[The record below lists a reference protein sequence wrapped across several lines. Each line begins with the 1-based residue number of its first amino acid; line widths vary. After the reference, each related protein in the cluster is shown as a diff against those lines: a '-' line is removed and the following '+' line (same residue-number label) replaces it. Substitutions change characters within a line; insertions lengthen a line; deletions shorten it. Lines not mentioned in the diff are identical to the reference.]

1 MMRIVYPGSVAVTEE
16 FLNQAEKCLMDIE
29 QFETEEE
36 IKMELINLL
45 YSHIQLQRQGLLLV
59 SILCQ
64 PFAHLF

>member
-59 SILCQ
+59 GILCQ
-64 PFAHLF
+64 PFSHLF

>member
-1 MMRIVYPGSVAVTEE
+1 MYLGAVAVTEE

-45 YSHIQLQRQGLLLV
+45 YSHIQLQRQGKLLV
-59 SILCQ
+59 NILCQ
-64 PFAHLF
+64 TFSHLF